1 MTKVINILGAPGTG
15 KSTYAAKLFA
25 EMKAEGFSCELVQE
39 FAKEIVY
46 ADNEKLRNDQLIV
59 IGEQYRRTFVL
70 DGKIDYIITDSP
82 ILLGI
87 IYNKLTTNPYPSQ
100 HFDLVCKNA
109 FERFENLN
117 ILLTHQPNRIYQQSG
132 RVEDFEKSLDIQ
144 KQIISL
150 IQENHL
156 KFAVNPSVEHVVS
169 ALKKKEQKKENKN
182 GLENF

>member
-87 IYNKLTTNPYPSQ
+87 IYNKLTTKPYPSQ
-100 HFDLVCKNA
+100 HFDAICKNA
-109 FERFENLN
+109 YERFENIN
-117 ILLTHQPNRIYQQSG
+117 IFLTHQPNRIYQQSG
-132 RVEDFEKSLDIQ
+132 RVEDFKQSLEIQ
-144 KQIISL
+144 KQISNLIVENNLKCSL
-150 IQENHL
+150 
-156 KFAVNPSVEHVVS
+156 NPSVEAVVS
-169 ALKKKEQKKENKN
+169 ALKKKDLKN
-182 GLENF
+182 EIEK

>member
-87 IYNKLTTNPYPSQ
+87 IYNKLTTKPYPSQ
-100 HFDLVCKNA
+100 HFDAICQNA
-109 FERFENLN
+109 FERFENIN
-117 ILLTHQPNRIYQQSG
+117 IFLTHQSNRIYQQSG
-132 RVEDFEKSLDIQ
+132 RVEDFKQSLEIQ
-144 KQIISL
+144 KQISKFIT
-150 IQENHL
+150 ENDL
-156 KFAVNPSVEHVVS
+156 KYALNPSVEVVVA
-169 ALKKKEQKKENKN
+169 ALKKKDLKN
-182 GLENF
+182 EIEK

>member
-82 ILLGI
+82 ILLGV

-150 IQENHL
+150 IEENHL
-156 KFAVNPSVEHVVS
+156 KCAVNPSVEHVVS
-169 ALKKKEQKKENKN
+169 ALKKKEQKKESKN
-182 GLENF
+182 EIEK

>member
-25 EMKAEGFSCELVQE
+25 EMKTQGFSCELVQE

-87 IYNKLTTNPYPSQ
+87 IYNKLTTHPYPPE
-100 HFDLVCKNA
+100 HFDPICKNA
-109 FERFENLN
+109 YERFENLN
-117 ILLTHQPNRIYQQSG
+117 ILLTHQPKRTYQQAG
-132 RVEDFEKSLDIQ
+132 RIEDYVGSLEIQ
-144 KQIISL
+144 KQIIKL
-150 IQENHL
+150 IQDNRL
-156 KFAVNPSVEHVVS
+156 KCPVNPSIESVIS
-169 ALKKKEQKKENKN
+169 ALRKREKQNQERKV
-182 GLENF
+182 L